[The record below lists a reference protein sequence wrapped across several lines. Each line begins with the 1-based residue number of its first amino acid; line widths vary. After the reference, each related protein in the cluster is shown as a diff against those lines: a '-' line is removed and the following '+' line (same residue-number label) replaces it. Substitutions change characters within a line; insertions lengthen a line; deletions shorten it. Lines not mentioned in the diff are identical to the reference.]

1 MSQTIRVTVGH
12 MELKEIVKK
21 LAEAL
26 VVVDSSTETQRE
38 SRSGSG
44 KYIPCVGT
52 MWEDD
57 FTREAVIRW
66 AMNYPDDFPHFSD
79 DWFEVSYP
87 VGRGKCDLVLRSKDF
102 TPEFGLAAYE
112 WGIENKYVRFIGD
125 NGKNNDYGVTKV
137 VSPYRKDRSSVL
149 DAERLLSF
157 HIAERKAIV
166 MYGFEFNSESLPLAL
181 AWCDRHESFEDQSKN
196 RERVKNMKSIL
207 NKADKNT
214 HEMSMRDLIPLFEA
228 AAKTKGVKLGQCVEK
243 EFSGL
248 TAHPLYHRGRILA
261 WEVME

>member
-1 MSQTIRVTVGH
+1 LI
-12 MELKEIVKK
+12 
-21 LAEAL
+21 
-26 VVVDSSTETQRE
+26 VVDSTTETQRA

-44 KYIPCVGT
+44 DYISCVGT
-52 MWEDD
+52 IWEDD
-57 FTREAVIRW
+57 FTREAVINW
-66 AMNYPDDFPHFSD
+66 ALTHPDDFSGFSE

-87 VGRGKCDLVLRSKDF
+87 VGRGKCDLVLRGNGFK
-102 TPEFGLAAYE
+102 PEFGLAAYE

-149 DAERLLSF
+149 DAERLKTF
-157 HIAERKAIV
+157 TTAERKAV
-166 MYGFEFNSESLPLAL
+166 LMYGFEFNSESHSLAL
-181 AWCDRHESFEDQSKN
+181 AWCDAHENEGNQSKN

-207 NKADKNT
+207 DKADPKT

-228 AAKTKGVKLGQCVEK
+228 AAKTKGIKLSACYEK

-248 TAHPLYHRGRILA
+248 EAHPLYHRGRILA
-261 WEVME
+261 WEVLE